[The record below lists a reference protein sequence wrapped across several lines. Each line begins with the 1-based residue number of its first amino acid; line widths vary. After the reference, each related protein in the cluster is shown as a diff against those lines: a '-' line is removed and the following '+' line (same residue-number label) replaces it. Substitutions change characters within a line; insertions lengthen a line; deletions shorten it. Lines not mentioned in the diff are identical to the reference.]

1 MYRKLVK
8 VLLPLIVLAIIAAVT
23 LGAQGQCCLP
33 QISAGL
39 LPLPE
44 ICIDISALL

>member
-1 MYRKLVK
+1 MHSKLAK
-8 VLLPLIVLAIIAAVT
+8 LLLPLVVLAVMAAVAI
-23 LGAQGQCCLP
+23 GAEGQCCLP

-44 ICIDISALL
+44 ICIDISALT

>member
-1 MYRKLVK
+1 MHSRLAK
-8 VLLPLIVLAIIAAVT
+8 VLLPLALLAIMAAVT
-23 LGAQGQCCLP
+23 VGAEGQCCLP

-44 ICIDISALL
+44 ICIDISPLL